1 MKLLRETIS
10 REIKEVFFPRD
21 FNFSINGVDVLFKE
35 GTYLRVGKL
44 YRVISGGRVYSRNLI
59 EYQYATIGED
69 KKETWIKL
77 NPATYNAIINFTRGW
92 MPDYRGSFK
101 VSKKIIGIVFK

>member
-1 MKLLRETIS
+1 MRLLRETIS
-10 REIKEVFFPRD
+10 REITEVFFWRD
-21 FNFSINGVDVLFKE
+21 FSVNGVDFK
-35 GTYLRVGKL
+35 GDTYLRVGKL
-44 YRVISGGRVYSRNLI
+44 YREVSGGKVYSRNLI

-77 NPATYNAIINFTRGW
+77 NPTTYNAIINLTRGW

>member
-10 REIKEVFFPRD
+10 REITEVFFWKD
-21 FNFSINGVDVLFKE
+21 FSVNGVEFKG
-35 GTYLRVGKL
+35 GTYVRVGKL
-44 YRVISGGRVYSRNLI
+44 YREISGGKVYSRNLI

-69 KKETWIKL
+69 KKETWVKL
-77 NPATYNAIINFTRGW
+77 NAATYNEIINLTKGW

>member
-10 REIKEVFFPRD
+10 REITEVFFSKD
-21 FNFSINGVDVLFKE
+21 FSVNGVDVLFKG
-35 GTYLRVGKL
+35 GTYVRVGKL
-44 YRVISGGRVYSRNLI
+44 YRVISGGKVYSRNLI
-59 EYQYATIGED
+59 EYQYETIGED
-69 KKETWIKL
+69 GKETWVKL
-77 NPATYNAIINFTRGW
+77 DAKTYNEIINFTKGW

>member
-10 REIKEVFFPRD
+10 REITEVFFWRD
-21 FNFSINGVDVLFKE
+21 FGVNGVDFK
-35 GTYLRVGKL
+35 GDTYLRVGKL
-44 YRVISGGRVYSRNLI
+44 YREISGGKVYSRNLI

-77 NPATYNAIINFTRGW
+77 NPSTYNAIINFTRGW

>member
-10 REIKEVFFPRD
+10 REITEVFFWKD
-21 FNFSINGVDVLFKE
+21 FSVNRVDFKG
-35 GTYLRVGKL
+35 GTYVRVGKL
-44 YRVISGGRVYSRNLI
+44 YREISGGKVYSRNLI

-77 NPATYNAIINFTRGW
+77 DAATYNEIINRTKGW

>member
-10 REIKEVFFPRD
+10 REITEVFFPRD
-21 FNFSINGVDVLFKE
+21 FSVNGVDVLFKE

-44 YRVISGGRVYSRNLI
+44 YKTISGGKVYSRNLI
-59 EYQYATIGED
+59 EYQYETIGED
-69 KKETWIKL
+69 GKETWVKL
-77 NPATYNAIINFTRGW
+77 DAKTYNEIINFTKGW

>member
-10 REIKEVFFPRD
+10 REITEVFFSRD
-21 FNFSINGVDVLFKE
+21 YSVNGVDVLFKG
-35 GTYLRVGKL
+35 GTYVKVGKL
-44 YRVISGGRVYSRNLI
+44 YRTISGGKVYSRNLI

-69 KKETWIKL
+69 KKETWVKL
-77 NPATYNAIINFTRGW
+77 DPATYDAIRKLTIGW
-92 MPDYRGSFK
+92 MPDYKGGFK

>member
-10 REIKEVFFPRD
+10 REITEVFFSRD
-21 FNFSINGVDVLFKE
+21 FSVNGVDVLFKE

-44 YRVISGGRVYSRNLI
+44 YRTISGGKVYSRNLI
-59 EYQYATIGED
+59 EYQYETIGED
-69 KKETWIKL
+69 GKETWVKL
-77 NPATYNAIINFTRGW
+77 DAKTYNEIINFTKGW

>member
-10 REIKEVFFPRD
+10 REITEVFFSRD
-21 FNFSINGVDVLFKE
+21 FSVNGVDVLFKE

-44 YRVISGGRVYSRNLI
+44 YRVVSGGRVYSRNLI

-77 NPATYNAIINFTRGW
+77 NPATYDAIRNFTIGW

>member
-10 REIKEVFFPRD
+10 REITEVFFWRD
-21 FNFSINGVDVLFKE
+21 FSVNGVDVLFKE

-44 YRVISGGRVYSRNLI
+44 YRVISGGRVYSRHLI
-59 EYQYATIGED
+59 EHQYATIGED

-77 NPATYNAIINFTRGW
+77 DAATYNAIRNFTMGW

>member
-10 REIKEVFFPRD
+10 REITEVFFWRD
-21 FNFSINGVDVLFKE
+21 FSVNGVDFK
-35 GTYLRVGKL
+35 GDTYLRVGKL
-44 YRVISGGRVYSRNLI
+44 YREVSGGRVYSRNLI

-77 NPATYNAIINFTRGW
+77 NAATYDAIRNLTIGW

>member
-10 REIKEVFFPRD
+10 REITEVFFWKD
-21 FNFSINGVDVLFKE
+21 FSVNGVEFKG
-35 GTYLRVGKL
+35 GTYVRVGKL
-44 YRVISGGRVYSRNLI
+44 YREVSGGRVYSRNLI

-69 KKETWIKL
+69 KKETWVKL
-77 NPATYNAIINFTRGW
+77 DATTYNEIINFTRGW

>member
-10 REIKEVFFPRD
+10 REITEVFFWRD
-21 FNFSINGVDVLFKE
+21 FSVNGVDFK
-35 GTYLRVGKL
+35 GDTYLRVGKL
-44 YRVISGGRVYSRNLI
+44 YREVSGGRVYSRNLI

-77 NPATYNAIINFTRGW
+77 NPATYNEIINLTRGW

>member
-10 REIKEVFFPRD
+10 REITEVFFSRD
-21 FNFSINGVDVLFKE
+21 FSVNGVDVLFKE

-44 YRVISGGRVYSRNLI
+44 YREIRGGKFYSRNLI

-69 KKETWIKL
+69 RKETWTKL
-77 NPATYNAIINFTRGW
+77 DAATYNDIINLTKGW
-92 MPDYRGSFK
+92 LPDYRGSFK

>member
-10 REIKEVFFPRD
+10 REITEVFFSRD
-21 FNFSINGVDVLFKE
+21 FSVNGVDFK
-35 GTYLRVGKL
+35 GDTYLRVGKL
-44 YRVISGGRVYSRNLI
+44 YREVSGGRVYSRNLI

-69 KKETWIKL
+69 KKETWVKL
-77 NPATYNAIINFTRGW
+77 NATTYNEIINLTKGW

>member
-1 MKLLRETIS
+1 MRLLRETIS
-10 REIKEVFFPRD
+10 REITEVFFSRD
-21 FNFSINGVDVLFKE
+21 FSVNGVDVLFKE

-77 NPATYNAIINFTRGW
+77 NPATYDAIRNFTKGW
-92 MPDYRGSFK
+92 MPAYRGSSK

>member
-10 REIKEVFFPRD
+10 REITEVFFWRD
-21 FNFSINGVDVLFKE
+21 FSVNGVGFK
-35 GTYLRVGKL
+35 GDTYLRVGKL
-44 YRVISGGRVYSRNLI
+44 YKTISGGKVYSSNLI
-59 EYQYATIGED
+59 EYQYETIGED
-69 KKETWIKL
+69 GKETWVKL
-77 NPATYNAIINFTRGW
+77 DAKTYNEIINFTKGW

>member
-10 REIKEVFFPRD
+10 REITEVFFWRD
-21 FNFSINGVDVLFKE
+21 FSVNGVDFKE
-35 GTYLRVGKL
+35 GTYVRVGKL
-44 YRVISGGRVYSRNLI
+44 YREISGGKVYSRNLI

-69 KKETWIKL
+69 KRETWIKL
-77 NPATYNAIINFTRGW
+77 NAATYNEIINLTKGW

>member
-10 REIKEVFFPRD
+10 REITEVFFWRD
-21 FNFSINGVDVLFKE
+21 FSVNGVDFK
-35 GTYLRVGKL
+35 GDTYLRVGKL
-44 YRVISGGRVYSRNLI
+44 YREVSGGRVYSRNLI

-77 NPATYNAIINFTRGW
+77 NPATYDAIRNFTKGW

>member
-10 REIKEVFFPRD
+10 REITEVFFWKD
-21 FNFSINGVDVLFKE
+21 FSVNRVDFKG
-35 GTYLRVGKL
+35 GTYVRVGKL
-44 YRVISGGRVYSRNLI
+44 YREISGGKVYSRNLI

-77 NPATYNAIINFTRGW
+77 NAATYNEIINLTKGW

>member
-10 REIKEVFFPRD
+10 REITEVFFWKD
-21 FNFSINGVDVLFKE
+21 FSVNGVDVLFKE

-44 YRVISGGRVYSRNLI
+44 YREVSGGRVYSRNLI

-77 NPATYNAIINFTRGW
+77 NPATYNEIINLTRGW

>member
-10 REIKEVFFPRD
+10 REITEVFFWKD
-21 FNFSINGVDVLFKE
+21 FSVNGVEFKG
-35 GTYLRVGKL
+35 GTYVRVGKL
-44 YRVISGGRVYSRNLI
+44 YREISGGKVYSRNLI

-69 KKETWIKL
+69 NKETWIKL
-77 NPATYNAIINFTRGW
+77 NSATYNEIINLTKGW

>member
-10 REIKEVFFPRD
+10 REITEVFFWKD
-21 FNFSINGVDVLFKE
+21 FSVNGVLFKG
-35 GTYLRVGKL
+35 GTYVRVGKL
-44 YRVISGGRVYSRNLI
+44 YRTISGGKVYSRNLI
-59 EYQYATIGED
+59 EYQYETIGED
-69 KKETWIKL
+69 KKETWVKL
-77 NPATYNAIINFTRGW
+77 NAATYNEIINLTKGW

>member
-10 REIKEVFFPRD
+10 REITEVFFWKD
-21 FNFSINGVDVLFKE
+21 FSVNGVEFKG
-35 GTYLRVGKL
+35 GTYVRVGKL
-44 YRVISGGRVYSRNLI
+44 YRAVSGGRVYSRNLI
-59 EYQYATIGED
+59 EYQYETIGED
-69 KKETWIKL
+69 KKETWVKL
-77 NPATYNAIINFTRGW
+77 NAATYNEIINLTKGW

>member
-10 REIKEVFFPRD
+10 REITEVFFWKD
-21 FNFSINGVDVLFKE
+21 FSVNGVEFKG
-35 GTYLRVGKL
+35 GTYVRVGKL
-44 YRVISGGRVYSRNLI
+44 YREISGGKVYSRNLI

-77 NPATYNAIINFTRGW
+77 NSATYNEIINLTKGW

>member
-10 REIKEVFFPRD
+10 REITEVFFPKD
-21 FNFSINGVDVLFKE
+21 FSVNGVDVLFKE

-44 YRVISGGRVYSRNLI
+44 YRVISGGGVYSRNLI

-69 KKETWIKL
+69 KKETWVKL
-77 NPATYNAIINFTRGW
+77 NPATYDAIRNLTIGW

>member
-21 FNFSINGVDVLFKE
+21 FSINGVDVLFKK

-44 YRVISGGRVYSRNLI
+44 YRVISGGDIYSRNLI

-77 NPATYNAIINFTRGW
+77 DPATYNEIINLTQGW
-92 MPDYRGSFK
+92 MPDYKGSFK

>member
-10 REIKEVFFPRD
+10 REITEVFFWKD
-21 FNFSINGVDVLFKE
+21 FSVNGVEFKG
-35 GTYLRVGKL
+35 GTYVRVGKL
-44 YRVISGGRVYSRNLI
+44 YREISGGKVYSRNLI

-69 KKETWIKL
+69 KKETWIKIK
-77 NPATYNAIINFTRGW
+77 ATTYNEIINLTKGW

>member
-10 REIKEVFFPRD
+10 REITEVFFWRD
-21 FNFSINGVDVLFKE
+21 FSVNGVDFK
-35 GTYLRVGKL
+35 GDTYLRVGKL
-44 YRVISGGRVYSRNLI
+44 YRTISGGKVYSRHLI
-59 EYQYATIGED
+59 EHQYATIGED

-77 NPATYNAIINFTRGW
+77 DPATYNAIRNFTMGW

>member
-10 REIKEVFFPRD
+10 REITEVFFWRD
-21 FNFSINGVDVLFKE
+21 FSVNGVDFK
-35 GTYLRVGKL
+35 GDTYLRVGKL
-44 YRVISGGRVYSRNLI
+44 YRTISGGRVYSRHLI
-59 EYQYATIGED
+59 EHQYATIGED

-77 NPATYNAIINFTRGW
+77 NPATYDAIRNFTRGW

>member
-10 REIKEVFFPRD
+10 REITEVFFWKD
-21 FNFSINGVDVLFKE
+21 FSVNGVDVLFKG
-35 GTYLRVGKL
+35 GTYVRVGKL
-44 YRVISGGRVYSRNLI
+44 YKTISGGKVYSRNLI
-59 EYQYATIGED
+59 EYQYETIGED
-69 KKETWIKL
+69 GKETWVKL
-77 NPATYNAIINFTRGW
+77 DAKTYNEIINFTKGW

>member
-10 REIKEVFFPRD
+10 REITEVFFSRD
-21 FNFSINGVDVLFKE
+21 FSVNGVEFKG
-35 GTYLRVGKL
+35 GTYVRVGKL
-44 YRVISGGRVYSRNLI
+44 YRTISGGKVYSRHLI
-59 EYQYATIGED
+59 EHQYATIGED

-77 NPATYNAIINFTRGW
+77 DPATYNAIRNFTMGW

>member
-10 REIKEVFFPRD
+10 REITEVFFSRD
-21 FNFSINGVDVLFKE
+21 FSVNGVDVLFKE

-44 YRVISGGRVYSRNLI
+44 YKTISGGKVYSRNLI
-59 EYQYATIGED
+59 EYQYETIGED
-69 KKETWIKL
+69 GKETWVKL
-77 NPATYNAIINFTRGW
+77 DAKTYNEIINFTKGW

>member
-1 MKLLRETIS
+1 MRLLRETIS
-10 REIKEVFFPRD
+10 REITEVFFWKD
-21 FNFSINGVDVLFKE
+21 FSVNGVDVLFKG

-69 KKETWIKL
+69 KKETWVKL
-77 NPATYNAIINFTRGW
+77 NATTYNEIINLTKGW

>member
-10 REIKEVFFPRD
+10 REIKEVFLSRD
-21 FNFSINGVDVLFKE
+21 FSINGVDVLFKE

-69 KKETWIKL
+69 KKRNL
-77 NPATYNAIINFTRGW
+77 
-92 MPDYRGSFK
+92 D
-101 VSKKIIGIVFK
+101 

>member
-10 REIKEVFFPRD
+10 REITEVFFSRD
-21 FNFSINGVDVLFKE
+21 CSVNGVDFK
-35 GTYLRVGKL
+35 GDTYLRVGKL
-44 YRVISGGRVYSRNLI
+44 YRTISGGKVYSRHLI
-59 EYQYATIGED
+59 EHQYATIGED

-77 NPATYNAIINFTRGW
+77 DPATYNAIRNFTMGW

>member
-10 REIKEVFFPRD
+10 REITEVFFPRD
-21 FNFSINGVDVLFKE
+21 FSVNGVDVLFKE

-44 YRVISGGRVYSRNLI
+44 YRVISGGSVYSRNLI

-69 KKETWIKL
+69 KKETWVKL
-77 NPATYNAIINFTRGW
+77 NPTTYNAIINLTRGW
-92 MPDYRGSFK
+92 LPDYRGSFK

>member
-10 REIKEVFFPRD
+10 REITEVFFWRD
-21 FNFSINGVDVLFKE
+21 FSVNGVDFK
-35 GTYLRVGKL
+35 GDTYLRVGKL
-44 YRVISGGRVYSRNLI
+44 YRTISGGKVYTRNLI
-59 EYQYATIGED
+59 EHQYATIGED

-77 NPATYNAIINFTRGW
+77 DPATYNAIRNFTMGW